1 MQRFACVV
9 NPLIF
14 LQRRFRRSPL
24 RCNYLISLL
33 FQRGGESYQSP
44 SNFGKRFSKKACMPS
59 FWAGVPNAAWNK
71 RRS

>member
-1 MQRFACVV
+1 MQRFACFV

-33 FQRGGESYQSP
+33 FQRGGEL
-44 SNFGKRFSKKACMPS
+44 
-59 FWAGVPNAAWNK
+59 
-71 RRS
+71 